1 MRDRILGLVLVTGLM
16 VAASATAAFEPL
28 FQVTGIKGTVTV
40 KKPKQADFSPAEEGK
55 AYPYGTEVMTGRR
68 AGASL
73 VLSGDSS
80 CTLKGGTCVDLSEGK
95 GKAGKKTK
103 TLTLK
108 TGEVDVDVAP
118 GYDKNGDKLNVKT
131 ASAICK
137 AGGGKLNVRSKMQ
150 GRFRSILISVKEGT
164 ASVNGEHFDIK
175 KLVSGD
181 QVSLLGP
188 LDRSFLRLKDLSGD
202 YEITI
207 LDENRNPKVIAAVE
221 GTVLKIWQRKVPET
235 GEIVVTTFI
244 VKDGTVDESVT
255 VTRDGKTD
263 SGEWEGEI
271 PEKTD
276 DDKLVDPASSPE
288 LKSKP
293 IDTKPPTTTTTTT
306 TVPSPTPV
314 GRI

>member
-40 KKPKQADFSPAEEGK
+40 KKPKQADFSPAEEDK

-68 AGASL
+68 SGASL
-73 VLSGDSS
+73 VLSAGNS
-80 CTLKGGTCVDLSEGK
+80 CTLKGGTSVSLDQGK
-95 GKAGKKTK
+95 GKGKKTK

-108 TGEVDVDVAP
+108 AGEVDVDVAP
-118 GYDKNGDKLNVKT
+118 GYDKGGDKLNVKT
-131 ASAICK
+131 ASAVCK
-137 AGGGKLNVRSKMQ
+137 AGGGKFNVRSKMQ
-150 GRFRSILISVKEGT
+150 GRFRSILIAVMEGT
-164 ASVNGEHFDIK
+164 TSVMGEHFDIK
-175 KLVSGD
+175 KLEATQ

-202 YEITI
+202 YEVTI
-207 LDENRNPKVIAAVE
+207 LDENRNPKVIAAEE

-235 GEIVVTTFI
+235 GEIVVTAFI
-244 VKDGTVDESVT
+244 VKNNTVDETVT
-255 VTRDGKTD
+255 VTLDGKTD
-263 SGEWEGEI
+263 SGEWEGDI
-271 PEKTD
+271 PAKTD
-276 DDKLVDPASSPE
+276 DDKLVDPASSPV
-288 LKSKP
+288 LKGQP